1 MYIALTLLLQ
11 FVSLALDS
19 GCFLLFRVPGR
30 PGPVLQRQLHPVVGG
45 SHPVPLVRGLRLLHE
60 VQ

>member
-1 MYIALTLLLQ
+1 MLQ
-11 FVSLALDS
+11 LDSLALGS
-19 GCFLLFRVPGR
+19 GCFLLLCLPDR

-45 SHPVPLVRGLRLLHE
+45 SDPLPLVRGLRLLHE